1 MMVTNSIHRSRLGVI
16 CPGQAKY
23 TITMETKHS
32 GGPGRLGSTVP
43 AIPNNATKMAMII
56 RMMVNID
63 MALLLFLIAWLYYF
77 VLNGNELSRQTVM
90 HFFTSSLMMV
100 SFPALIGCIS
110 LLSED
115 TAKLEQFGHIPP
127 LISFFVLTE
136 TIISPYCNR
145 KSFPLG

>member
-1 MMVTNSIHRSRLGVI
+1 MS
-16 CPGQAKY
+16 QAC
-23 TITMETKHS
+23 I
-32 GGPGRLGSTVP
+32 L
-43 AIPNNATKMAMII
+43 KMARRDRASLIADGLDRVETGGFLGRI
-56 RMMVNID
+56 PAEEHASEGTYSETHHDAPWLNID

-77 VLNGNELSRQTVM
+77 VLNGNELSHQTVM

-115 TAKLEQFGHIPP
+115 TAKLEHFGHIPP